1 MAALEQISLFGTL
14 FIISAVVAGV
24 ALALAVFFFF
34 YFDIP
39 RVYTQLTGKGR
50 EATIRRII
58 EDSAKTG
65 PTRKPTGLTGQM
77 GAHTSNMSMVVHPAP
92 AAAPPAMET
101 AVLVQETA
109 DETSLLTQEDS
120 GATAVL
126 HAPAVPDGY
135 FFQITENTLVIHTDE
150 LI

>member
-14 FIISAVVAGV
+14 FVVSAVVAGLG
-24 ALALAVFFFF
+24 LALAVFFFF

-39 RVYTQLTGKGR
+39 RVHTQLTGKGR

-58 EDSAKTG
+58 ENSAKTG

-77 GAHTSNMSMVVHPAP
+77 GAYTSDMSMVVHPVP
-92 AAAPPAMET
+92 ATAPPAMET
-101 AVLVQETA
+101 SVLMRAVA
-109 DETSLLTQEDS
+109 AETSMLTSEDG

-126 HAPAVPDGY
+126 HASAASDGY